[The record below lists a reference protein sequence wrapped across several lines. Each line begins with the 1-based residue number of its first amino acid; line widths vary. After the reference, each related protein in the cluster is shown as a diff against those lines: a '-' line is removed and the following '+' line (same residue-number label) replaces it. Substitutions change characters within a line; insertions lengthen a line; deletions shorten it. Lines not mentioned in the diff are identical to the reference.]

1 MKSITFG
8 YLLDK
13 LLYLSRQKKTALAKT
28 LGYDISYISKW
39 TSGKNLPIP
48 KNINSICEMT
58 SKFIVNSTAQ
68 EDIKN
73 IKEYFEIN
81 ENLNSKKELEVYL
94 EELLRESYAYTA
106 KKSVSIKTKEVYWED
121 DCNSV
126 IHVNP
131 RLRKPYLDKEIEKY
145 INKSNKLN
153 LILCANLNKLCE
165 NDKISIADIKK
176 ELFSKYNNVEPKV
189 KIMLGFDGDND
200 DIVFN
205 TIMII
210 NMISIHPNMDFEIY
224 NCQVDSNSIIS
235 VVRDLVLYTANF
247 TKDKRCLLSTT
258 SMDKSAVEDMYYSL
272 ETILKNQ
279 GNPIFEKK
287 KLINIIKEKTYT
299 QYFMTQDLRWLIGS
313 ISELFMPPDLFMEV
327 ANSLFD
333 DSKMLEEISKINI
346 VLQNITYKSKIKVLI
361 YVSELK
367 KYISS
372 GKIKFFNKSIE
383 LDFEQRKKHIN
394 YLKNIILNNPNIEIK
409 LVDGDFVEY
418 FKDNKNTSLYLS
430 KNVKLIQTDYDDKT
444 SDYVIIKDKE
454 FKKMCD
460 IFYKNIWEEDRD
472 IIIDDKDEIIDIL
485 EKELTYVSIINE
497 NF

>member
-1 MKSITFG
+1 
-8 YLLDK
+8 
-13 LLYLSRQKKTALAKT
+13 
-28 LGYDISYISKW
+28 
-39 TSGKNLPIP
+39 
-48 KNINSICEMT
+48 
-58 SKFIVNSTAQ
+58 
-68 EDIKN
+68 
-73 IKEYFEIN
+73 
-81 ENLNSKKELEVYL
+81 
-94 EELLRESYAYTA
+94 
-106 KKSVSIKTKEVYWED
+106 
-121 DCNSV
+121 
-126 IHVNP
+126 
-131 RLRKPYLDKEIEKY
+131 
-145 INKSNKLN
+145 
-153 LILCANLNKLCE
+153 
-165 NDKISIADIKK
+165 
-176 ELFSKYNNVEPKV
+176 
-189 KIMLGFDGDND
+189 MLGFDGDND

-361 YVSELK
+361 YASELK
-367 KYISS
+367 NIYLQEKLNS
-372 GKIKFFNKSIE
+372 
-383 LDFEQRKKHIN
+383 LIN
-394 YLKNIILNNPNIEIK
+394 QLN
-409 LVDGDFVEY
+409 
-418 FKDNKNTSLYLS
+418 
-430 KNVKLIQTDYDDKT
+430 
-444 SDYVIIKDKE
+444 
-454 FKKMCD
+454 
-460 IFYKNIWEEDRD
+460 
-472 IIIDDKDEIIDIL
+472 
-485 EKELTYVSIINE
+485 
-497 NF
+497 

>member
-48 KNINSICEMT
+48 
-58 SKFIVNSTAQ
+58 
-68 EDIKN
+68 KN

-361 YVSELK
+361 YASELK

-383 LDFEQRKKHIN
+383 LNFEQRKKHIN

>member
-1 MKSITFG
+1 
-8 YLLDK
+8 
-13 LLYLSRQKKTALAKT
+13 
-28 LGYDISYISKW
+28 
-39 TSGKNLPIP
+39 
-48 KNINSICEMT
+48 
-58 SKFIVNSTAQ
+58 
-68 EDIKN
+68 
-73 IKEYFEIN
+73 
-81 ENLNSKKELEVYL
+81 
-94 EELLRESYAYTA
+94 
-106 KKSVSIKTKEVYWED
+106 
-121 DCNSV
+121 
-126 IHVNP
+126 
-131 RLRKPYLDKEIEKY
+131 
-145 INKSNKLN
+145 
-153 LILCANLNKLCE
+153 
-165 NDKISIADIKK
+165 
-176 ELFSKYNNVEPKV
+176 
-189 KIMLGFDGDND
+189 
-200 DIVFN
+200 
-205 TIMII
+205 MII

-299 QYFMTQDLRWLIGS
+299 QYFMRQDLRWLIGS
-313 ISELFMPPDLFMEV
+313 ISELFMPPDTFMDV
-327 ANSLFD
+327 ASSLFD

-361 YVSELK
+361 YASELK

-383 LDFEQRKKHIN
+383 LNFEQRKKHIN

>member
-1 MKSITFG
+1 
-8 YLLDK
+8 
-13 LLYLSRQKKTALAKT
+13 
-28 LGYDISYISKW
+28 
-39 TSGKNLPIP
+39 
-48 KNINSICEMT
+48 
-58 SKFIVNSTAQ
+58 
-68 EDIKN
+68 
-73 IKEYFEIN
+73 
-81 ENLNSKKELEVYL
+81 
-94 EELLRESYAYTA
+94 
-106 KKSVSIKTKEVYWED
+106 
-121 DCNSV
+121 
-126 IHVNP
+126 
-131 RLRKPYLDKEIEKY
+131 
-145 INKSNKLN
+145 
-153 LILCANLNKLCE
+153 
-165 NDKISIADIKK
+165 
-176 ELFSKYNNVEPKV
+176 
-189 KIMLGFDGDND
+189 
-200 DIVFN
+200 
-205 TIMII
+205 
-210 NMISIHPNMDFEIY
+210 MDFEIY

-247 TKDKRCLLSTT
+247 TKDKRCLLSTI

-299 QYFMTQDLRWLIGS
+299 QYFMTQELRWLIGS
-313 ISELFMPPDLFMEV
+313 ISELFMPPDLFMDV

-361 YVSELK
+361 YASELK

-383 LDFEQRKKHIN
+383 LNFEQRKKHIN

>member
-1 MKSITFG
+1 
-8 YLLDK
+8 
-13 LLYLSRQKKTALAKT
+13 
-28 LGYDISYISKW
+28 
-39 TSGKNLPIP
+39 
-48 KNINSICEMT
+48 
-58 SKFIVNSTAQ
+58 
-68 EDIKN
+68 
-73 IKEYFEIN
+73 
-81 ENLNSKKELEVYL
+81 
-94 EELLRESYAYTA
+94 
-106 KKSVSIKTKEVYWED
+106 
-121 DCNSV
+121 
-126 IHVNP
+126 
-131 RLRKPYLDKEIEKY
+131 
-145 INKSNKLN
+145 
-153 LILCANLNKLCE
+153 
-165 NDKISIADIKK
+165 
-176 ELFSKYNNVEPKV
+176 
-189 KIMLGFDGDND
+189 
-200 DIVFN
+200 
-205 TIMII
+205 
-210 NMISIHPNMDFEIY
+210 
-224 NCQVDSNSIIS
+224 
-235 VVRDLVLYTANF
+235 
-247 TKDKRCLLSTT
+247 
-258 SMDKSAVEDMYYSL
+258 
-272 ETILKNQ
+272 
-279 GNPIFEKK
+279 
-287 KLINIIKEKTYT
+287 
-299 QYFMTQDLRWLIGS
+299 MTQDLRWLIGS

-361 YVSELK
+361 YASELK

-383 LDFEQRKKHIN
+383 LNFEQRKKHIN

>member
-1 MKSITFG
+1 
-8 YLLDK
+8 
-13 LLYLSRQKKTALAKT
+13 
-28 LGYDISYISKW
+28 
-39 TSGKNLPIP
+39 
-48 KNINSICEMT
+48 
-58 SKFIVNSTAQ
+58 
-68 EDIKN
+68 
-73 IKEYFEIN
+73 
-81 ENLNSKKELEVYL
+81 
-94 EELLRESYAYTA
+94 
-106 KKSVSIKTKEVYWED
+106 
-121 DCNSV
+121 
-126 IHVNP
+126 
-131 RLRKPYLDKEIEKY
+131 
-145 INKSNKLN
+145 
-153 LILCANLNKLCE
+153 
-165 NDKISIADIKK
+165 
-176 ELFSKYNNVEPKV
+176 
-189 KIMLGFDGDND
+189 
-200 DIVFN
+200 
-205 TIMII
+205 
-210 NMISIHPNMDFEIY
+210 MDFEIY

-361 YVSELK
+361 YASELK

-383 LDFEQRKKHIN
+383 LNFEQRKKHIN